1 MRNTECP
8 VPETVK
14 GSGTAYSGSGT
25 YGYSVEDNFGGIVWN
40 KQNVQIHRALFT
52 GQQALNEYY
61 QDLSQ
66 YISDAGLNGKVAAP
80 QITNNGIEVFSDRI
94 QLVMRAPLNRLQ
106 DVVSTSWKWVGDFVV
121 RTDAATGDAARFK
134 RELVVAHGE

>member
-1 MRNTECP
+1 
-8 VPETVK
+8 
-14 GSGTAYSGSGT
+14 
-25 YGYSVEDNFGGIVWN
+25 
-40 KQNVQIHRALFT
+40 VQIHRALFT